1 MTDAQVLQ
9 IVIGALEVGTK
20 LAAPAL
26 LAALV
31 IGTVISVV
39 QTVTQV
45 QEMSLSFVPKLLGVA
60 AVMVFTGNWMM
71 REIVG
76 WVTTL
81 WESIPSL
88 V

>member
-1 MTDAQVLQ
+1 MSDAQVLQ
-9 IVIGALEVGTK
+9 IVVQALEVGTK

-31 IGTVISVV
+31 IGTAISVI

-45 QEMSLSFVPKLLGVA
+45 QEMSLSFVPKLIGVA
-60 AVMVFTGNWMM
+60 AVMLFAGNWMM

-76 WVTTL
+76 WVTSL
-81 WESIPSL
+81 WNSIPSL

>member
-1 MTDAQVLQ
+1 MSDAQVLQ
-9 IVIGALEVGTK
+9 IVMHALAVGTK

-26 LAALV
+26 LATLV
-31 IGTVISVV
+31 VGTLISVI

-45 QEMSLSFVPKLLGVA
+45 QEMSLSFVPKLVAVA
-60 AVMVFTGNWMM
+60 AVFVFAGNWMM
-71 REIVG
+71 REVVG

-81 WESIPSL
+81 WGSIPSL